1 MKQKKFFLFN
11 PVWIGIITV
20 ALIFS
25 GLLLDIILYN
35 AGRRYYLTPVGVMFC
50 IISGIVGDFIYVQR
64 FWGKLAYKYSALKE
78 EMLVIREMITSYKK
92 KNKENLEKMQLCR
105 RNAVSYFSDGSS
117 EYQQIDAEWQVGLKW
132 LKVAKICLFMVLP
145 LEAIIGNWMVA
156 MQPSVLDFLNS
167 IGF

>member
-1 MKQKKFFLFN
+1 
-11 PVWIGIITV
+11 
-20 ALIFS
+20 
-25 GLLLDIILYN
+25 
-35 AGRRYYLTPVGVMFC
+35 
-50 IISGIVGDFIYVQR
+50 
-64 FWGKLAYKYSALKE
+64 
-78 EMLVIREMITSYKK
+78 VIREMITNYTK
-92 KNKENLEKMQLCR
+92 KNKENLEKMQFCR

-132 LKVAKICLFMVLP
+132 LKVAKICLLMVLP

>member
-1 MKQKKFFLFN
+1 MRQRKFFLFN
-11 PVWIGIITV
+11 PVWIGVITSV
-20 ALIFS
+20 LIVI
-25 GLLLDIILYN
+25 GLLLDIILYD

-50 IISGIVGDFIYVQR
+50 IISGIIGDFVYVKR
-64 FWGKLAYKYSALKE
+64 FWGRLACKYPALKE
-78 EMLVIREMITSYKK
+78 EILVIREMITSYTK
-92 KNKENLEKMQLCR
+92 KNKENLDKMQLCR

-132 LKVAKICLFMVLP
+132 LKVAMISLLMVLP

-156 MQPSVLDFLNS
+156 MQPIVLDFLNL